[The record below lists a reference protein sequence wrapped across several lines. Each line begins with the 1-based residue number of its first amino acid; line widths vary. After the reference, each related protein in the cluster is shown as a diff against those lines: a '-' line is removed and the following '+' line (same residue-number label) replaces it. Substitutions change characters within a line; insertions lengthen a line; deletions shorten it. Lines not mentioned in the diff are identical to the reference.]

1 MMKKVS
7 FLLYISLY
15 LCYYSFAQKDIK
27 PCHEGDLWGY
37 CDENGKIL
45 IKQEYQKA
53 YRFNGEIGPVVRDDG
68 MWWFVNKKGYLMF
81 NSRRWSDQLPMEPQN
96 GVYKVSYFDPTF
108 GNVDEYY
115 NKAGFPVK
123 VDSVYLKADTIPY
136 KIFRFQ
142 DALKIANSKLGI
154 PYGLNGMDC
163 SGFIRSIFG
172 PFGIILPYYASEI
185 SEKGRDIKLEDLK
198 PGDLVFF
205 AGSNQYEKTVN
216 HVGFVTG
223 KLDKE
228 FSFIH
233 ASSSKGVVINKS
245 SDGYYKVRFLFA
257 RRLFG

>member
-1 MMKKVS
+1 MKKVLV
-7 FLLYISLY
+7 FLFMQWLFSID
-15 LCYYSFAQKDIK
+15 SFAQKELM

-68 MWWFVNKKGYLMF
+68 MWWFVNKKGHLMF
-81 NSRRWSDQLPMEPQN
+81 NSRRWADQYPMEPTN
-96 GVYKVSYFDPTF
+96 GLYKVSYFDPTF

-115 NKAGFPVK
+115 NKVGLPVK
-123 VDSVYLKADTIPY
+123 VDSVFLKADTIPY
-136 KIFRFQ
+136 KIFKFQ

-154 PYGLNGMDC
+154 PYGLEGIDC
-163 SGFIRSIFG
+163 SGFIRCIFS
-172 PFGIILPYYASEI
+172 PFGIVLPYYSSEI

-216 HVGFVTG
+216 HVGFVTE
-223 KLDKE
+223 KTDKE

-233 ASSSKGVVINKS
+233 ASTSKGVIVNKS
-245 SDGYYKVRFLFA
+245 SEAYYKVRFLFA
-257 RRLFG
+257 RRIFG